1 MISLFEPLSRIPSP
15 HIPFALH
22 DNYPSPHLPLTV
34 PPRSVLKVR
43 ASSGASADLTGAFL
57 DRYVFD
63 SGALFLRMGISVEPM
78 KVM

>member
-1 MISLFEPLSRIPSP
+1 MVYVITMYGEDVLNFSLGKVRS
-15 HIPFALH
+15 
-22 DNYPSPHLPLTV
+22 V

-43 ASSGASADLTGAFL
+43 ASSGASADLTGAVL